1 MNKRCT
7 DRGDSKRVL
16 SSSTR
21 SQMTTVSSQLWKH
34 PEEANYDGGD
44 DDGCHQR
51 KVNSCGKR
59 GKEKSYEQAIR
70 ETLERWFPKL

>member
-7 DRGDSKRVL
+7 DIGDSKWVL

-21 SQMTTVSSQLWKH
+21 SQMTTASSQLWKH
-34 PEEANYDGGD
+34 PEEPNCDD

-51 KVNSCGKR
+51 KVNSCRKR

-70 ETLERWFPKL
+70 ETLQRWFPKL